1 MMKERLAKALAW
13 TAFLSL
19 LFGVLPLGAI
29 VIGCQLEEVQT
40 EPSLETFTCEG
51 LKDPISEY
59 QNLLSKHEGVLESGE
74 ESRAIFEKFEPE
86 KCRIAGSVTAIQ
98 WVRGPELGVIF
109 AKLSRPRHTSDSAT
123 ELSSE
128 ASLMLI
134 KNGQCFSLLLDCP

>member
-1 MMKERLAKALAW
+1 MKERLAKALTW

-29 VIGCQLEEVQT
+29 VIGYQLEEVQT
-40 EPSLETFTCEG
+40 KPSSETFTCEE

-59 QNLLSKHEGVLESGE
+59 QSLLPKHEGVLELGV

-86 KCRIAGSVTAIQ
+86 KCLIAGSGKAIQ
-98 WVRGPELGVIF
+98 WVRGLELGVIF
-109 AKLSRPRHTSDSAT
+109 AKLSRPRYTGDAAT
-123 ELSSE
+123 ELSSK
-128 ASLMLI
+128 ASLMLV